1 MISAKR
7 LGIATI
13 AAALM
18 LLVGGASVP
27 CSAQGS
33 CSEGCRAAFSA
44 CYKST
49 SNRAACEAQ
58 LQRCLQG
65 CLGSKGG

>member
-1 MISAKR
+1 MISRKKI
-7 LGIATI
+7 GIAAG

-18 LLVGGASVP
+18 LLLGGASDP

-33 CSEGCRAAFSA
+33 CSEGCRAAFSD
-44 CYKST
+44 CYRNT
-49 SNRAACEAQ
+49 SNRAACESQ

-65 CLGSKGG
+65 CVRG